1 MKKILISFLFVSLF
15 FVVSGCGT
23 SSTPNTANTS
33 NNTPATDI
41 SATETPANVTPAP
54 SGATA
59 KIDITNFTF
68 NPVTLTIK
76 RGTTVTWTNNDLM
89 SHQVKSDLF
98 NSDILTKGKSF
109 SFTFNDAGTINYYC
123 SIHAS
128 MTGQIIVE

>member
-23 SSTPNTANTS
+23 SSNSNQTLTPTTTTDSTSISTSTPVTS
-33 NNTPATDI
+33 N
-41 SATETPANVTPAP
+41 E
-54 SGATA
+54 TA

-89 SHQVKSDLF
+89 SHQIKSDLF

-109 SFTFNDAGTINYYC
+109 SFTFNDAGTVNYYC